1 MNTGLKLLAAMVFL
15 LGMSLAAGA
24 YEGGKVSGGGT
35 ISGEVLFKGTVPEAK
50 ELKVTKDKKACA
62 KTPKFDESIVSKDGK
77 LANAVVF
84 ITDITKG
91 KEMMVK
97 DVTLDQNGCQYAPHV
112 LAVPA
117 GATVTILNPD
127 KVLHNIHTYSKVNPA
142 MNKAQPKFKKK
153 LKVKFD
159 KPEVMEVKCDVHGWM
174 SGWIFVAGNPY
185 YAVTGENGAFS
196 LPDVPPGK
204 YKVEVW
210 HENLGKKTME
220 VEVKGGEDTKVNFDL
235 G

>member
-1 MNTGLKLLAAMVFL
+1 MAKQLMFDQEARTKVLAGIRRL
-15 LGMSLAAGA
+15 AGA
-24 YEGGKVSGGGT
+24 V
-35 ISGEVLFKGTVPEAK
+35 
-50 ELKVTKDKKACA
+50 KVTLG
-62 KTPKFDESIVSKDGK
+62 PSGRNVIFDQ
-77 LANAVVF
+77 
-84 ITDITKG
+84 KG
-91 KEMMVK
+91 
-97 DVTLDQNGCQYAPHV
+97 CHYAPHI

-117 GATVTILNPD
+117 GVTVAILNPD
-127 KVLHNIHTYSKVNPA
+127 KVLHNIHTYSKVNPL

-159 KPEVMEVKCDVHGWM
+159 KPEIMEVKCDVHGWM

-185 YAVTGENGAFS
+185 YSVTGENGAFS

-210 HENLGKKTME
+210 HEKLGKKTME
-220 VEVKGGEDTKVNFDL
+220 VEVKGGEDTKVNFEL